1 MVRDDD
7 ASFAEY
13 LTRAYP
19 PPAEK
24 GGELKVRGGV
34 PDLEQDGQLA
44 IIQITQ
50 YAIYAISQLL
60 VLALTAAV
68 TVSLVISIWRLT
80 AHPDQSQLIVAMVV
94 ALGSIA
100 TGTAAIFVQ
109 KQANE
114 ARKRW
119 VEVRHHRG
127 AAAGATRGPQP
138 VACGDESP

>member
-1 MVRDDD
+1 MVEDQD
-7 ASFAEY
+7 ASFREHLA
-13 LTRAYP
+13 RAYP
-19 PPAEK
+19 A
-24 GGELKVRGGV
+24 GGQPGEVKLRGVGIG
-34 PDLEQDGQLA
+34 PEQDSQLA

-68 TVSLVISIWRLT
+68 TVSLVVSIWRLT
-80 AHPDQSQLIVAMVV
+80 AHPDRSQLIVAMVV

-119 VEVRHHRG
+119 WEVRQHRG
-127 AAAGATRGPQP
+127 AAGSS
-138 VACGDESP
+138 GDA